1 MNFSKEKGVSPVID
15 ITDRSVSVEDEPSCS
30 EIGNGEKCNGKNGW
44 PWKRMKWKDNVVRLL
59 ITVVV
64 GKRGRGREN
73 HSRGRMVGKRERDG
87 RAVIQGGKWHL
98 RYPIF
103 NLVLSFYTNQLS
115 LRLAQAVRPEVKFVT
130 HFSSLPYLVRE
141 PLCSLI
147 LECA

>member
-15 ITDRSVSVEDEPSCS
+15 IIDRSVSVEDEPSCS
-30 EIGNGEKCNGKNGW
+30 KIGNGEKCNGKNGW

-73 HSRGRMVGKRERDG
+73 HSRGKMVGKRERDG

-98 RYPIF
+98 RYVC
-103 NLVLSFYTNQLS
+103 N
-115 LRLAQAVRPEVKFVT
+115 RKWFVT
-130 HFSSLPYLVRE
+130 GN
-141 PLCSLI
+141 
-147 LECA
+147 